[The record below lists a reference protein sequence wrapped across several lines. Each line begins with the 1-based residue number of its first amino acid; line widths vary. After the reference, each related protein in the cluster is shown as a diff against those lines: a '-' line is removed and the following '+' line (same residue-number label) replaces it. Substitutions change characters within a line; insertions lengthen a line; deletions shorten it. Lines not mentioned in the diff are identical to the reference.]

1 VVNRLLVFIVLKLK
15 KHEGIKM
22 IIKYIVI
29 TMLGMVSL
37 YANAMKS
44 DAAHQKKETYIAE
57 LAFDDM
63 KKMEHG
69 EAIRWLITPKLRLT
83 KDDIQALEKGS
94 LIDVDGV
101 RTIATLTAVEWNGDL
116 SLLSSGSDLLM
127 EKVLYDPEKN
137 TYIVKYQ
144 YPKENAN
151 HGKGMSV
158 QLSNIKVK
166 EPEEA
171 VGKFL
176 IDLIAHPGIPHKSAA
191 PQAVQII
198 QPVAT
203 QAPAQVITQAPAQVV
218 VQSAPPPQ
226 TVIVEEVH
234 RPYGPYYGPY
244 LYPEVVIG
252 GWGHRGWRR

>member
-1 VVNRLLVFIVLKLK
+1 
-15 KHEGIKM
+15 M
-22 IIKYIVI
+22 IKYIVI

-44 DAAHQKKETYIAE
+44 DADHQKKETYIAE
-57 LAFDDM
+57 LAFEDM

-94 LIDVDGV
+94 LLDVDGV
-101 RTIATLTAVEWNGDL
+101 RTIATLTAIEWKGDL
-116 SLLSSGSDLLM
+116 SLLSSGPDLLM

-137 TYIVKYQ
+137 AYIVKYE
-144 YPKENAN
+144 YPKDNAN

-166 EPEEA
+166 EQEEA
-171 VGKFL
+171 IGKFL
-176 IDLIAHPGIPHKSAA
+176 IDLIAHPGIPHKSTSS
-191 PQAVQII
+191 QAVQIV
-198 QPVAT
+198 QPIAT
-203 QAPAQVITQAPAQVV
+203 RAPAQVITQAPAQII

-226 TVIVEEVH
+226 TVIVEEVG

-244 LYPEVVIG
+244 LYPEVVVG
-252 GWGHRGWRR
+252 GWGHGEWGHHHGWRR